1 MSNATPTY
9 QLTDRLTRQEAAAVL
24 GISVSMLA
32 QYRRDEKIVSEKNA
46 ITGAVRFV
54 YADVLV
60 LKAAREE
67 NGARVTGTH
76 THRQLPRSPR
86 MIAQSRR

>member
-1 MSNATPTY
+1 MSNATPTH

-32 QYRRDEKIVSEKNA
+32 QYRRDEKISSEKNA

-67 NGARVTGTH
+67 HGARVTGKH
-76 THRQLPRSPR
+76 THERLAPAPR